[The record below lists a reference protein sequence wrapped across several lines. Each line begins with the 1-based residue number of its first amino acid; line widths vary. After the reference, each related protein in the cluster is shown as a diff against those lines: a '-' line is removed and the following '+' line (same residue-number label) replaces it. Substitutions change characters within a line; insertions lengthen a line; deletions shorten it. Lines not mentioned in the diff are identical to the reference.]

1 MHTLLALHL
10 LLSACSPVQRAIVTE
25 VYYDAIGDDTGHE
38 YVELY
43 NPTALPVPLLGVR
56 LEAGDGSA
64 AGRWT
69 LRWTGTAR
77 DTVRPLAR
85 FVVGG
90 AKVLPVPEA
99 LVSLDLQN
107 GPDAIRVLW
116 PDGASEVVG
125 WGAHDFAE
133 YACGAAAVDVASGQA
148 LARVPDDAQTGSN
161 ATDFRAAEPSPG
173 RANQVARDLA
183 VRVGSLVLAPEQP
196 APGAPATL
204 RVWIEARGRV
214 RVGDGEAR
222 LTLEGD
228 LLDAPL
234 ESMLPAIEA
243 GDSVRALFTRP
254 ALRAGAGV
262 LHARVALAGDEQTSN
277 DSDTLAVRV
286 GPGPLTL
293 TELQYHPARSEGEW
307 IEVRNTSGAT
317 LALTGFTLEDRSG
330 TRGKATVGALPPES
344 LAVFAQD
351 RVALLAAFPG
361 LDTTRVLAL
370 SPWPSLNNSDGD
382 DGFADA
388 VVLREPNGMRSDG
401 LAYSASGVGT
411 GAPLEL
417 GDGVWLAAEAPGTP
431 LSPPQPAA
439 PPGAVAFT
447 FASARV
453 RPGDPLTVRWS
464 LPWRDARVTLEL
476 FALDGRRAVRL
487 AHELP
492 ARGTEE
498 RAFALADLAPGVYVA
513 ALRAHPASGS
523 GELARTL
530 ALRVDGVVR

>member
-10 LLSACSPVQRAIVTE
+10 LLSACSPAQRAIVTE

-38 YVELY
+38 YLELY
-43 NPTALPVPLLGVR
+43 NPTALSVPLLGVR
-56 LEAGDGSA
+56 IEAGDGSA
-64 AGRWT
+64 PGRWT

-77 DTVRPLAR
+77 DTVRPLGR

-99 LVSLDLQN
+99 LASLDLQN
-107 GPDAIRVLW
+107 GPDAVRVLW

-148 LARVPDDAQTGSN
+148 LARVPDEAQTGAN

-214 RVGDGEAR
+214 RAGDGEAR

-243 GDSVRALFTRP
+243 GDSVRVLFPLP

-262 LHARVALAGDEQTSN
+262 LRARVAFAGDEQTGN
-277 DSDTLAVRV
+277 DSDTLALRV

-293 TELQYHPARSEGEW
+293 TELQFHPARSEGEW
-307 IEVRNTSGAT
+307 IEVRNTSGA
-317 LALTGFTLEDRSG
+317 ALLLSGFTFEDRSN
-330 TRGKATVGALPPES
+330 TRGRVTLGALAPES

-351 RVALLAAFPG
+351 RIALLAAFPW

-388 VVLREPNGMRSDG
+388 VVLREPNGLRSDG

-417 GDGVWLAAEAPGTP
+417 GDGMWLAADAPGTP
-431 LSPPQPAA
+431 LLPPQPPA

-476 FALDGRRAVRL
+476 FALDGRRAARL

-498 RAFALADLAPGVYVA
+498 RAFVLADLAPGVYVA
-513 ALRAHPASGS
+513 ALRARPASGS

-530 ALRVDGVVR
+530 ALRVDGVTR

>member
-10 LLSACSPVQRAIVTE
+10 LLSACSPAQRAIVTE

-38 YVELY
+38 YLELY
-43 NPTALPVPLLGVR
+43 NPTTLPVPLLGVR
-56 LEAGDGSA
+56 IEAGDGSA
-64 AGRWT
+64 PGRWT

-90 AKVLPVPEA
+90 AKVVPLPEA
-99 LVSLDLQN
+99 VVSLDLQN
-107 GPDAIRVLW
+107 GPDAVRVLW

-125 WGAHDFAE
+125 WGPHEFSE
-133 YACGAAAVDVASGQA
+133 YFCGAAAVDVASGLA
-148 LARVPDDAQTGSN
+148 LARVPDESQTGAN

-183 VRVGSLVLAPEQP
+183 VRAGSLQLTPEQP
-196 APGAPATL
+196 AAGASAQL
-204 RVWIEARGRV
+204 HVWLEARGRA
-214 RVGDGEAR
+214 RVAEGEAR
-222 LTLEGD
+222 LTLEGE

-243 GDSVRALFTRP
+243 GDSVRVLFTLP

-262 LHARVALAGDEQTSN
+262 LRAHADYPGDEQAGN
-277 DSDTLAVRV
+277 DSDTLRARV
-286 GPGPLTL
+286 GMGPLML
-293 TELQYHPARSEGEW
+293 TELQYHPARGEGEW
-307 IEVRNTSGAT
+307 IEVRNTSGT
-317 LALTGFTLEDRSG
+317 LLALTGFTLEDRSG
-330 TRGKATVGALPPES
+330 TRGKLTDGVLPPDS

-351 RVALLAAFPG
+351 RAALLTQFPR
-361 LDTTRVLAL
+361 LDTTRVLVL

-388 VVLREPNGMRSDG
+388 VVLREPDGLRSDA
-401 LAYSASGVGT
+401 LAYSASGVGS
-411 GAPLEL
+411 GAPLEW
-417 GDGVWLAAEAPGTP
+417 GEGGWLAGDAPGTP
-431 LSPPQPAA
+431 LSPPQPPA
-439 PPGAVAFT
+439 PPSAVAFT
-447 FASARV
+447 VASARV
-453 RPGDPLTVRWS
+453 RSGNPLAVRWS

-476 FALDGRRAVRL
+476 FALDGHRAARL

-498 RAFALADLAPGVYVA
+498 RTFALADLAPGVYVA
-513 ALRAHPASGS
+513 ALRARPASGS

-530 ALRVDGVVR
+530 AVRVDGVMP